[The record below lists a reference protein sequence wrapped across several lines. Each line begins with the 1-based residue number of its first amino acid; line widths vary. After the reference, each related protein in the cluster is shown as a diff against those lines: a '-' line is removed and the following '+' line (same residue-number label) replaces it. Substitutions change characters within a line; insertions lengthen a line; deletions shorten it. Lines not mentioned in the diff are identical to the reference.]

1 MNFKP
6 HTSNPLED
14 LLRALHSQNDTL
26 GKARNEY
33 LSLEASK
40 KFEEAELIK
49 AAEGKSHSEKITN
62 AQGTLAWLDFHK
74 KLARAEAIYEFQRL
88 KFSILEK
95 EFQSV
100 YLMHKLDGGLIK
112 KEL

>member
-1 MNFKP
+1 LNLKP
-6 HTSNPLED
+6 HANNPLED
-14 LLRALHSQNDTL
+14 LLRTLHSQNETL

-33 LSLEASK
+33 LSLEASR
-40 KFEEAELIK
+40 KFEEAALIK

-62 AQGTLAWLDFHK
+62 AQGTKAWLNFHK

-95 EFQSV
+95 EFQAV
-100 YLMHKLDGGLIK
+100 YLMHKLDSGLIK
-112 KEL
+112 KEF